1 MTDKMRDKTNLDYSE
16 VETAVRTA
24 GSPEKAIVLQGFFKT
39 GKGQY
44 GEGDLFLGVTVPA
57 SRKIARKYRELP
69 LPEVLKLLKNPYHEV
84 RFCALMILVEQYERG
99 DEKLRDRIY
108 LLYLG
113 NTRYINNWD
122 LVDLS
127 APDIV
132 GTHLLNGDR
141 SVLDRLAGSGSLWE
155 QRIAMVSTITFIR
168 KGEFA
173 DTFRLAERFR
183 THRHDLMHKAAG
195 WMLREVG
202 KRDRSA
208 LTEFLRKHRLSMPRT
223 MLRYAI
229 EHYPEEQRREFLK
242 R

>member
-57 SRKIARKYRELP
+57 SRKIALKYRELP
-69 LPEVLKLLKNPYHEV
+69 LPEIVKLLKSPYHEI

-99 DEKLRDRIY
+99 DEKTRTRIY
-108 LLYLG
+108 CLYLDH
-113 NTRYINNWD
+113 TRWVNNWD

-183 THRHDLMHKAAG
+183 THPHDLMHKASG

-202 KRDRSA
+202 KRDRAA